1 MESRSVRADSW
12 RLVPVGLVALAL
24 LAVASLPG
32 SDLQRVQAAPACLAL
47 RFLLSDPVMH
57 TVQSGLL
64 AVLVARALRAVAG
77 RWLLLTGAAA
87 FGYGLLIELYQALLP
102 WRSFGLDDL
111 AWNAVGVLVGLAV
124 MTTTKTLRNT
134 KDRGTAWNCDS
145 FSP

>member
-1 MESRSVRADSW
+1 MRH
-12 RLVPVGLVALAL
+12 RLIPAALLALAL

-64 AVLVARALRAVAG
+64 AVLVARALRPVSG
-77 RWLLLTGAAA
+77 RWLRLAGAAA
-87 FGYGLLIELYQALLP
+87 LGYGLLIELYQALLP

-111 AWNAVGVLVGLAV
+111 VWNGVGVLVGLGLMAA
-124 MTTTKTLRNT
+124 TKVPRH
-134 KDRGTAWNCDS
+134 
-145 FSP
+145 